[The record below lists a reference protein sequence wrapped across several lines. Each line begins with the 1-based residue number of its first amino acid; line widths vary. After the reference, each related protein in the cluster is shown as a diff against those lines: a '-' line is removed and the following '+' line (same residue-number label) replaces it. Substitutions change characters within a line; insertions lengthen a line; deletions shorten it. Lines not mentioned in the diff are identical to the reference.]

1 MKQKNEV
8 VQSVPL
14 TGHDVITSE
23 DVSRV
28 VHGDKQALIE
38 QLARAK
44 PVALEQLEAR
54 KKAEAN
60 GLNTTTMKS
69 KEELEREIMQKE
81 AELNMALASMSS
93 VTTEQKQKIHQ
104 FDNTSNVGVQT
115 LSNQSPNKLGTVS
128 KNNNIY
134 NGQINNSNMP
144 NNINQNVNTN
154 QVPNTNAV
162 SNTTSNS
169 VNNKLTRKQLKEQKQ
184 LLKEQRKKQKQLMKE
199 ERRKNSNLKYYMTL
213 FLFIA
218 IFAMVYFLPNISSY
232 FSKLKSERELA
243 NSAVITTGTLECNLK
258 KYDKKFD
265 YLYESI
271 FTYKD
276 NMLLKLSYKVTTKGD
291 QTIDADVVILGAGAA
306 GLSAALEASN
316 AGASVVVLEKQG
328 IVGGS
333 TTRSGGKLVAAGT
346 KQQEEAGFTGDTA
359 EDLYNYLSSFDTY
372 HEIDAD
378 KLHEFTDHALED
390 VQWLEGLGVDVIN
403 VEPIHSSITPW
414 RVLNTKGG
422 GGQVSGIGGQ
432 ITVPLYDAVAKT
444 NTQFIYN

>member
-14 TGHDVITSE
+14 TGRDVITSE

-44 PVALEQLEAR
+44 QVALEQLEAR
-54 KKAEAN
+54 KQAEAN

-81 AELNMALASMSS
+81 AELNMALASLAS
-93 VTTEQKQKIHQ
+93 VTNQNEEKIYKS
-104 FDNTSNVGVQT
+104 NASSNVGVENVN
-115 LSNQSPNKLGTVS
+115 NQSPNKLGTVS

-134 NGQINNSNMP
+134 NSQINSSNMP

-154 QVPNTNAV
+154 QVPNTNTV

-169 VNNKLTRKQLKEQKQ
+169 VNNKLTKKQLREQKQ

-199 ERRKNSNLKYYMTL
+199 ERRKNSNFKYYMTL

-243 NSAVITTGTLECNLK
+243 NSAVITTGTLECNLR

-291 QTIDADVVILGAGAA
+291 QTIDADE
-306 GLSAALEASN
+306 LSLLNQNCNNLREHINSLEGISVRCSLNNGVNINEEELRYSLIDVDKVTTAYLEAGGVYPNYKYNEDIDKVEKSMK
-316 AGASVVVLEKQG
+316 ASGYTCNRYK
-328 IVGGS
+328 
-333 TTRSGGKLVAAGT
+333 
-346 KQQEEAGFTGDTA
+346 
-359 EDLYNYLSSFDTY
+359 
-372 HEIDAD
+372 
-378 KLHEFTDHALED
+378 
-390 VQWLEGLGVDVIN
+390 
-403 VEPIHSSITPW
+403 
-414 RVLNTKGG
+414 
-422 GGQVSGIGGQ
+422 
-432 ITVPLYDAVAKT
+432 
-444 NTQFIYN
+444 

>member
-14 TGHDVITSE
+14 TGRDVITSE

-28 VHGDKQALIE
+28 VNGDKQALIE

-44 PVALEQLEAR
+44 QVALEQLEAR

-69 KEELEREIMQKE
+69 KEELEKEIMQKE

-154 QVPNTNAV
+154 QVSNTNQVPNINTV

-243 NSAVITTGTLECNLK
+243 NSAIITTGTLECNLK

-291 QTIDADVVILGAGAA
+291 QTIDADE
-306 GLSAALEASN
+306 LSLLNQNCNNLREHVNSLEGISVRCSLNNGVNINEEELRYSLIDVDKVTTAYLEAGGVYPNYKYNEDIDKVEKSMK
-316 AGASVVVLEKQG
+316 ASGYTCNRYK
-328 IVGGS
+328 
-333 TTRSGGKLVAAGT
+333 
-346 KQQEEAGFTGDTA
+346 
-359 EDLYNYLSSFDTY
+359 
-372 HEIDAD
+372 
-378 KLHEFTDHALED
+378 
-390 VQWLEGLGVDVIN
+390 
-403 VEPIHSSITPW
+403 
-414 RVLNTKGG
+414 
-422 GGQVSGIGGQ
+422 
-432 ITVPLYDAVAKT
+432 
-444 NTQFIYN
+444 

>member
-8 VQSVPL
+8 VQNVPL
-14 TGHDVITSE
+14 TGRDVITSE

-44 PVALEQLEAR
+44 QVAVEQLEAR
-54 KKAEAN
+54 KQAEAN

-69 KEELEREIMQKE
+69 KEELEKEIIQKE

-154 QVPNTNAV
+154 QVPNTNQV
-162 SNTTSNS
+162 SNTNTVSNITSNS
-169 VNNKLTRKQLKEQKQ
+169 VNNKLTKKQLREQKQ

-291 QTIDADVVILGAGAA
+291 QTIDADE
-306 GLSAALEASN
+306 LSLLNQNCNNLREHINSLEGISVRCSLNNGVNINEEELRYSLIDVDKVTTAYLEAGGVYPNYKYNEDIDKVEKSMK
-316 AGASVVVLEKQG
+316 ASGYTCNRYK
-328 IVGGS
+328 
-333 TTRSGGKLVAAGT
+333 
-346 KQQEEAGFTGDTA
+346 
-359 EDLYNYLSSFDTY
+359 
-372 HEIDAD
+372 
-378 KLHEFTDHALED
+378 
-390 VQWLEGLGVDVIN
+390 
-403 VEPIHSSITPW
+403 
-414 RVLNTKGG
+414 
-422 GGQVSGIGGQ
+422 
-432 ITVPLYDAVAKT
+432 
-444 NTQFIYN
+444 

>member
-1 MKQKNEV
+1 MRQKNEV
-8 VQSVPL
+8 VQNVPL
-14 TGHDVITSE
+14 TGRDVITSE
-23 DVSRV
+23 DVSKV
-28 VHGDKQALIE
+28 VNGDKQALIE

-44 PVALEQLEAR
+44 QVALEQLEAR

-69 KEELEREIMQKE
+69 KEELEKEIMQKE

-154 QVPNTNAV
+154 QVSNTNQVPNINTV

-199 ERRKNSNLKYYMTL
+199 ERRKNSNFKYYMTL

-243 NSAVITTGTLECNLK
+243 NSAIITTGTLECNLK

-291 QTIDADVVILGAGAA
+291 QTIDADE
-306 GLSAALEASN
+306 LSLLNQNCNNLREHVNSLEGISVRCSLNNGVNINEEELRYSLIDVDKVTTAYLEAGGVYPNYKYNEDIDKVEKSMK
-316 AGASVVVLEKQG
+316 ASGYTCNRYK
-328 IVGGS
+328 
-333 TTRSGGKLVAAGT
+333 
-346 KQQEEAGFTGDTA
+346 
-359 EDLYNYLSSFDTY
+359 
-372 HEIDAD
+372 
-378 KLHEFTDHALED
+378 
-390 VQWLEGLGVDVIN
+390 
-403 VEPIHSSITPW
+403 
-414 RVLNTKGG
+414 
-422 GGQVSGIGGQ
+422 
-432 ITVPLYDAVAKT
+432 
-444 NTQFIYN
+444 

>member
-14 TGHDVITSE
+14 TGRDVITSE

-28 VHGDKQALIE
+28 VNGDKQALIE

-44 PVALEQLEAR
+44 QVALEQLEAR

-69 KEELEREIMQKE
+69 KEELEKEIMQKE

-154 QVPNTNAV
+154 QVFNTNQVPNINTV

-243 NSAVITTGTLECNLK
+243 NSAIITTGTLECNLK

-291 QTIDADVVILGAGAA
+291 QTIDADE
-306 GLSAALEASN
+306 LSLLNQNCNNLREHVNSLEGISVRCSLNNGVNINEQELRYSLIDVDKVTTAYLEAGGVYPNYKYNEDIDKVEKSMK
-316 AGASVVVLEKQG
+316 ASGYTCNRYK
-328 IVGGS
+328 
-333 TTRSGGKLVAAGT
+333 
-346 KQQEEAGFTGDTA
+346 
-359 EDLYNYLSSFDTY
+359 
-372 HEIDAD
+372 
-378 KLHEFTDHALED
+378 
-390 VQWLEGLGVDVIN
+390 
-403 VEPIHSSITPW
+403 
-414 RVLNTKGG
+414 
-422 GGQVSGIGGQ
+422 
-432 ITVPLYDAVAKT
+432 
-444 NTQFIYN
+444 

>member
-291 QTIDADVVILGAGAA
+291 QTIDADE
-306 GLSAALEASN
+306 LSLLNQNCNNLREHINSLEGISVRCSLNNGVNINEEELRYSLIDVDKVTTAYLEAGGVYPNYKYNEDIDKVEKSMK
-316 AGASVVVLEKQG
+316 ASGYTCNRYK
-328 IVGGS
+328 
-333 TTRSGGKLVAAGT
+333 
-346 KQQEEAGFTGDTA
+346 
-359 EDLYNYLSSFDTY
+359 
-372 HEIDAD
+372 
-378 KLHEFTDHALED
+378 
-390 VQWLEGLGVDVIN
+390 
-403 VEPIHSSITPW
+403 
-414 RVLNTKGG
+414 
-422 GGQVSGIGGQ
+422 
-432 ITVPLYDAVAKT
+432 
-444 NTQFIYN
+444 